1 MENLPEL
8 SVKKQILEWL
18 NQSSPNTQLLT
29 EWLQGYH
36 LPSSRYEV
44 ASYDW
49 LLRGVALIDEVPEA
63 EALFAARVADLL
75 DEAPEAEPLDN
86 QPQEIL
92 HNLLRLCSAL
102 RRRPQLGPA
111 LLRMYGRLMDNRPI
125 TLPSE
130 LRFAL
135 TNALIFN
142 QHDKA
147 LHNVWKAMLS
157 GEKHELL
164 IGNQVTGA
172 EAMIWSTESE
182 ATWGQP
188 NYNAT
193 GYALGKIAHYLKAEA
208 IAEPEASFRRL
219 LEMGKQ
225 IYAIPEEKWYRKMAE
240 QSYRNSWPD
249 WAEDLL
255 PADITMETYVRLLED
270 WLNDWQPPSSISIK
284 VETINRIVVRAELV
298 GKKTQTIKGLAATAM
313 LKLELEQGLKDS
325 QTQQRIRECRGRL
338 FKYRVDNCVKREEFS
353 RQHSYDAVHAYA
365 G

>member
-1 MENLPEL
+1 MVNMENLPEL

-75 DEAPEAEPLDN
+75 DEAPEAESLDG
-86 QPQEIL
+86 QRHEIL
-92 HNLLRLCSAL
+92 HNLLRLCAAL

-111 LLRMYGRLMDNRPI
+111 LLRMYERLMDNRPI
-125 TLPSE
+125 TFPSE

-147 LHNVWKAMLS
+147 LHNVWKAMLN

-164 IGNQVTGA
+164 IGNQVTGT

-188 NYNAT
+188 NYNAI
-193 GYALGKIAHYLKAEA
+193 GHALGKIARYLKAEA
-208 IAEPEASFRRL
+208 IVEPDASFRRL
-219 LEMGKQ
+219 LELGKQ
-225 IYAIPEEKWYRKMAE
+225 VYAIPEEKRCWRAGGASLTK
-240 QSYRNSWPD
+240 R
-249 WAEDLL
+249 
-255 PADITMETYVRLLED
+255 
-270 WLNDWQPPSSISIK
+270 WQTGNTSSLHH
-284 VETINRIVVRAELV
+284 E
-298 GKKTQTIKGLAATAM
+298 
-313 LKLELEQGLKDS
+313 
-325 QTQQRIRECRGRL
+325 
-338 FKYRVDNCVKREEFS
+338 
-353 RQHSYDAVHAYA
+353 
-365 G
+365 